1 MNTQDYP
8 EHTAPEPPAGMK
20 WEYRGLGWRS
30 SGVKSIYSF
39 FMDTPHVV
47 HATETARGF
56 GDYHYFEAVPKT
68 SYPEHAAPEPPAG
81 MKWDYRGLG
90 WTSDRRATYYYI
102 GDPNKSVNTNAGT
115 PSDIKSNI
123 PYGVGYLHYFEA
135 VPLTVEPKVL
145 LDKLT
150 PVTPEE
156 ASLHSAKFHEAMRRA
171 TMKDVHGLDPKGD
184 AGSLKAPLYLLPS
197 HPLHEASWVLKAGA
211 KKYGKFNWR
220 QSKVCASTYRSAMQ
234 RHLDQW
240 FDGGEDMD
248 SETQRSHLAHVIANA
263 CILMDAMKHGTLA
276 DDRP

>member
-8 EHTAPEPPAGMK
+8 EHTAPEPSVGMK
-20 WEYRGLGWRS
+20 WEYRGLGWNS
-30 SGVKSIYSF
+30 KQKS
-39 FMDTPHVV
+39 
-47 HATETARGF
+47 
-56 GDYHYFEAVPKT
+56 
-68 SYPEHAAPEPPAG
+68 
-81 MKWDYRGLG
+81 
-90 WTSDRRATYYYI
+90 TYYYI
-102 GDPNKSVNTNAGT
+102 GDGT
-115 PSDIKSNI
+115 PSKVISGTPFGI
-123 PYGVGYLHYFEA
+123 SCIYYFEA

-150 PVTPEE
+150 PVTPEYP
-156 ASLHSAKFHEAMRRA
+156 SLHSAKFHEAMRRA

-197 HPLHEASWVLKAGA
+197 HPLHEASWVM
-211 KKYGKFNWR
+211 KYGAQRYGPWNWR